1 MKQFKIRCSAIND
14 IAANGR
20 GGGISVGAKTYCKKW
35 VKDNYFN
42 RNTSFFRS
50 KYTDKGNEVEEQA
63 INLIVDVLKLGMV
76 YKNTERK
83 EDDFKTGEIDFL
95 HKGVIL
101 DNKSSY
107 SLDTFPIFEDKL
119 DIQYERQMQG
129 YLDLWNV
136 DKGLICYTLIDTP
149 IDILRNELRWL
160 ADDDE
165 KQEVALN
172 HLFTEK
178 AFKEAKKNL
187 FPKAKS
193 ITFTSIENK
202 HRVKVFEVKRDLEF
216 INDIHLK
223 VIGCQEYITDLIKKL

>member
-1 MKQFKIRCSAIND
+1 
-14 IAANGR
+14 
-20 GGGISVGAKTYCKKW
+20 
-35 VKDNYFN
+35 
-42 RNTSFFRS
+42 
-50 KYTDKGNEVEEQA
+50 
-63 INLIVDVLKLGMV
+63 MV

-119 DIQYERQMQG
+119 DVQYERQMKG

-149 IDILRNELRWL
+149 IDILRNELRWIT
-160 ADDDE
+160 DDDE

-223 VIGCQEYITDLIKKL
+223 VIGCQEYIIDLIKKL